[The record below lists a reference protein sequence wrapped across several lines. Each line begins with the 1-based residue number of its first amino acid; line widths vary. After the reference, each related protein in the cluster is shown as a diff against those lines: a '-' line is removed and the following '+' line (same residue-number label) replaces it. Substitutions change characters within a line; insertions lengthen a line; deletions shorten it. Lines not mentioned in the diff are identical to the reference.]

1 MTERLKIAG
10 RPNLPTKFADEYTP
24 EERKWIKEQ
33 HPDDYRVLVNLE
45 KEHDKKYPPA
55 PAVPATETVAVVETT
70 DATNSKPNKANTNKG
85 KEG

>member
-1 MTERLKIAG
+1 MTERLKITG

-55 PAVPATETVAVVETT
+55 PAVPTETVAVVETT
-70 DATNSKPNKANTNKG
+70 DANSKPNKANTNKG